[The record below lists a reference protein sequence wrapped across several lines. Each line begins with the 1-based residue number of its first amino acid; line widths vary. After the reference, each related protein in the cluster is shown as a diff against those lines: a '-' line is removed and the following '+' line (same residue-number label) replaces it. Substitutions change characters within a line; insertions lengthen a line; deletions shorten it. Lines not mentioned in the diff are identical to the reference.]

1 MDDAAGFFANV
12 FGGDRFEEYVRERF
26 YLSHVSTNSKIYIDR
41 RDLHYERDDQH
52 RSGDDDRRGEG

>member
-41 RDLHYERDDQH
+41 RDLYYERDDQH
-52 RSGDDDRRGEG
+52 RSDDDDRRGEG